1 LDHAVRAEI
10 LNHPIEK
17 LAADVLVHHFTATE
31 PQGYLGLVTL
41 GQEADEITHLDLVIT
56 LSRTGTKLHFL
67 DLDLLLL
74 ALRRMGLL
82 VGLEEELAVVH
93 DAHDR
98 RLRRRRDFDEIEP
111 CGGRHLERVVPAH
124 YAGLAPFGID
134 HSQLGCGDFLIAL
147 YALRRCTSDASI
159 LQTTAS
165 AATELGLETFSE
177 RVRRHRAQVLT
188 AAGTHGKHIRRD
200 FLIASDQ

>member
-1 LDHAVRAEI
+1 
-10 LNHPIEK
+10 
-17 LAADVLVHHFTATE
+17 
-31 PQGYLGLVTL
+31 
-41 GQEADEITHLDLVIT
+41 QEADQITQLDLVIA

-98 RLRRRRDFDEIEP
+98 RLRRRRDLDQVELR
-111 CGGRHLERVVPAH
+111 GVRHLERVIPAH
-124 YAGLAPFGID
+124 YAGLAAFGID
-134 HSQLGCGDFLIAL
+134 HAQLGRGDFLIAL

-165 AATELGLETFSE
+165 AATELGSETFSE
-177 RVRRHRAQVLT
+177 RLRRHRAQVLS
-188 AAGTHGKHIRRD
+188 AAGTHGKH
-200 FLIASDQ
+200 